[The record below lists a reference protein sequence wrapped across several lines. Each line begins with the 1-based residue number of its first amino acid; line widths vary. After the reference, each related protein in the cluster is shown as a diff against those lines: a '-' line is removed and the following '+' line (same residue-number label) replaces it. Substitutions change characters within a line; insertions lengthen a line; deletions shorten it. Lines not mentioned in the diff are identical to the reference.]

1 MARVDELVSVS
12 INEAGTPVEFNW
24 RGGGYRVL
32 NRPVRWFTRREWWS
46 EASRVPKG
54 IGSGVLEVEMWL
66 LVASEGREKRHYE
79 LAHCAIG
86 DKNQWRLHRV
96 Y

>member
-1 MARVDELVSVS
+1 
-12 INEAGTPVEFNW
+12 
-24 RGGGYRVL
+24 
-32 NRPVRWFTRREWWS
+32 
-46 EASRVPKG
+46 VPKG
-54 IGSGVLEVEMWL
+54 VGAGVLEVEMWL